1 MSKKS
6 ITQAWQERE
15 ALRHE
20 LAAARVDIME
30 ASRSLKHSVNPKERA
45 RDFIRE
51 KPLVTAIGT
60 LMAGA
65 VAIKVLPGLLWK
77 SKGNLFSRFTGE
89 LMRGAAGMVLPIIA
103 GKVAAAVQ
111 RRQTPDGY
119 PAPGVDEYPVP

>member
-6 ITQAWQERE
+6 ITEAWQERE

-20 LAAARVDIME
+20 LAGARSEIMT

-51 KPLVTAIGT
+51 KPLAATLGT
-60 LMAGA
+60 LVAGA
-65 VAIKVLPGLLWK
+65 VAIKVLPSLLWK

-89 LMRGAAGMVLPIIA
+89 LMRGAAGMVLPLIA
-103 GKVAAAVQ
+103 SKVAAAVQ
-111 RRQTPDGY
+111 RRQEPED
-119 PAPGVDEYPVP
+119 PLIRHRDEYPVP